1 MKYKKHGR
9 NKERLITKMSA
20 KTFEVNRKKFTSNFL
35 TNRIKSDTIKLI
47 VYLNRLH
54 LFIGK
59 KVAQKGKRFELFFKN
74 AFQNLF
80 LKLYLKKTFHNP
92 AAGSPTATLLRLLIR
107 CLA

>member
-59 KVAQKGKRFELFFKN
+59 KVAQKGKRFELFLRKHFK
-74 AFQNLF
+74 FLF
-80 LKLYLKKTFHNP
+80 GNHEKSNQTKRYN
-92 AAGSPTATLLRLLIR
+92 RLSKN
-107 CLA
+107 CVF